1 MQLKIKRSQRDG
13 GIVSKTAIFC
23 LDARV
28 DFAPQEQASLTRY
41 KLANQV
47 IYNSEASKRLLDQ
60 RDAAHASGTTGGYL
74 KSMGLSLMAAT
85 KLNITVSSLQRGQHI
100 ECKSLDELLG
110 AEEALM
116 LACQNL
122 KVYLD
127 TAATFDGREVLF
139 NFDSGEP
146 EVAATAVSPQPA
158 LAASSAEATVASEA
172 RVEALP
178 ASGAAAS
185 YESPAQDRAYADYAP
200 ASFDIDERLEVFG
213 RWVRDNPALAAAG
226 AFVALVFLLLLF

>member
-28 DFAPQEQASLTRY
+28 GFTPQEQASLTRY

-47 IYNSEASKRLLDQ
+47 IYNSEASKRLLD
-60 RDAAHASGTTGGYL
+60 RGDAAFASGTTGGYL

-146 EVAATAVSPQPA
+146 EVAVTAVSPQPA
-158 LAASSAEATVASEA
+158 LAAPSAAVAGT

-178 ASGAAAS
+178 APRASPS
-185 YESPAQDRAYADYAP
+185 YESSAQEGAHADYAP
-200 ASFDIDERLEVFG
+200 ASFDTNERMEAFG

-226 AFVALVFLLLLF
+226 AFVVLVFLLILF